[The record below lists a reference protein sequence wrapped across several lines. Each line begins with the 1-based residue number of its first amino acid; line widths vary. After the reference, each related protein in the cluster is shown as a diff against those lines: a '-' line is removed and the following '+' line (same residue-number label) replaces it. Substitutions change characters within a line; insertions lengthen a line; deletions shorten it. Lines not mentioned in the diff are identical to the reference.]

1 MIVTFV
7 EITAIVEELMVQK
20 KLVADYEILLDT
32 ICHDIKNPLT
42 NLVLAVGLL
51 KKTKPV
57 ETKKYN
63 SLLETVDNALCK
75 MHALINDL
83 AAERKNCYDI
93 SGEEELL
100 SIENILEDVH
110 SILSDNIT
118 ETGAMI
124 QININVREIT
134 FSRRKLR
141 TVIYNLVNNALK
153 FRSEKRKPEIS
164 VTSYTE
170 DGFLVIAVKDNGV
183 GIEASR
189 QDEVFS
195 KYCRLKHNIEGT
207 GVGLHLVKEIVTNAG
222 GKIMLQSEVDKGS
235 EFKIYLRIK

>member
-1 MIVTFV
+1 
-7 EITAIVEELMVQK
+7 
-20 KLVADYEILLDT
+20 
-32 ICHDIKNPLT
+32 
-42 NLVLAVGLL
+42 LAVGLL

-93 SGEEELL
+93 FGGEELL

-124 QININVREIT
+124 QTNINVRE
-134 FSRRKLR
+134 
-141 TVIYNLVNNALK
+141 N
-153 FRSEKRKPEIS
+153 
-164 VTSYTE
+164 
-170 DGFLVIAVKDNGV
+170 
-183 GIEASR
+183 
-189 QDEVFS
+189 
-195 KYCRLKHNIEGT
+195 
-207 GVGLHLVKEIVTNAG
+207 
-222 GKIMLQSEVDKGS
+222 
-235 EFKIYLRIK
+235 